1 MIKDSK
7 GINRRQFLKGLS
19 AVAVGALGFP
29 TIVPASVL
37 GQSGTTVPSNRIV
50 MAGIGFG
57 MQGIPNM
64 RNFLSKDEVQWVAV
78 CDIDEMA
85 LLRARDL
92 VNRKYGNTDCVLFRD
107 FRDLL
112 KREDI
117 DAVSIA
123 VPDHWHAILSIECA
137 RAGFDIFAEKP
148 FSHSLVEGRAM
159 CDTVE
164 RYDRIWQTGSWQRS
178 VDNFHFACELVRNGR
193 IGRITGVEVGLP
205 SGHTDFAGTFGLE
218 TLGPPP
224 ENLNYDFWVGPAP
237 YIPYCPARVHKNWR
251 WNMDFGGGQ
260 LMDWVGHH
268 VDIAHWGLGFDET
281 GPVEIEGWG
290 DFPKTGIY
298 NSPTRYFLRA
308 KYADGTPMIIAGGHP
323 EIRGGTKWIGEFGWV
338 WCNRGGLETQPSNL
352 LEEYIG
358 PEENRLYKSRDHFQN
373 FLDCVVSRR
382 QTITPHEV
390 AHRSA
395 SVGHLGVIAMEVGRK
410 VRFDPKTESIL
421 GDPEAHRL
429 LSRAYRSPWQLN
441 S

>member
-1 MIKDSK
+1 MDEDPR
-7 GINRRQFLKGLS
+7 GINRRQFLKSFS
-19 AVAVGALGFP
+19 AVAVSALGFP
-29 TIVPASVL
+29 SIVPASVL
-37 GQSGTTVPSNRIV
+37 GQSGTTAPSNRIV

-64 RNFLSKDEVQWVAV
+64 RNFLSKDTVQWVAV
-78 CDIDEMA
+78 CDIDEKA
-85 LLRARDL
+85 LFRARDI
-92 VNRKYGNTDCVLFRD
+92 VNRKYGNMDCTVYGD
-107 FRDLL
+107 FRDLINR
-112 KREDI
+112 KDI

-123 VPDHWHAILSIECA
+123 VPDHWHAILSIESA
-137 RAGFDIFAEKP
+137 RAGFDIFGEKP
-148 FSHSLVEGRAM
+148 FSHSLIEGRAM
-159 CDTVE
+159 CDAVE

-193 IGRITGVEVGLP
+193 IGKITSVEVGLP

-224 ENLNYDFWVGPAP
+224 ENLDYDFWVGPAP
-237 YIPYCPARVHKNWR
+237 FIPYCPARVHKNWR

-260 LMDWVGHH
+260 LMDWIGHH

-290 DFPKTGIY
+290 DFPETGIY
-298 NSPTRYFLRA
+298 NSPTRFFLRA

-323 EIRGGTKWIGEFGWV
+323 EIRRGTKWIGEFGWV
-338 WCNRGGLETQPSNL
+338 WCNRGGLETYPSHFIK
-352 LEEYIG
+352 EYIG

-382 QTITPHEV
+382 KTIAPSEV

-410 VRFDPKTESIL
+410 VRFDPKSESIL
-421 GDPEAHRL
+421 GDPEAERL
-429 LSRAYRSPWQLN
+429 LSRAYRSPWQIN
-441 S
+441 V

>member
-1 MIKDSK
+1 MDEDPR
-7 GINRRQFLKGLS
+7 GINRRQFLKSFS
-19 AVAVGALGFP
+19 AVAVSALGFP
-29 TIVPASVL
+29 SIVSASVL
-37 GQSGTTVPSNRIV
+37 GQSGTTAPSNRIV

-64 RNFLSKDEVQWVAV
+64 RNFLSKDKVQWVAV
-78 CDIDEMA
+78 CDIDEKA
-85 LLRARDL
+85 LFQARDI
-92 VNRKYGNTDCVLFRD
+92 VNRKYGNMDCTVYGD
-107 FRDLL
+107 FRDLI
-112 KREDI
+112 KRKDI

-123 VPDHWHAILSIECA
+123 VPDHWHAILSIESA
-137 RAGFDIFAEKP
+137 RAGFDIFGEKP
-148 FSHSLVEGRAM
+148 FSHSLIEGRAM
-159 CDTVE
+159 CDAVE
-164 RYDRIWQTGSWQRS
+164 RYGRIWQTGSWQRS

-193 IGRITGVEVGLP
+193 IGKITGVEVGLP

-224 ENLNYDFWVGPAP
+224 ENLDYDFWVGPAP
-237 YIPYCPARVHKNWR
+237 FIPYCPARVHKNWR

-260 LMDWVGHH
+260 LMDWIGHH

-290 DFPKTGIY
+290 DFPETGIY
-298 NSPTRYFLRA
+298 NSPTRFFLRA

-323 EIRGGTKWIGEFGWV
+323 EIRSGTKWIGEFGWV
-338 WCNRGGLETQPSNL
+338 WCNRGGLETYPSHL
-352 LEEYIG
+352 LKEYIG

-382 QTITPHEV
+382 KTIAPSEV

-410 VRFDPKTESIL
+410 VRFDPESESIL
-421 GDPEAHRL
+421 GDPEAERL
-429 LSRAYRSPWQLN
+429 LSRAYRSPWQIN
-441 S
+441 V